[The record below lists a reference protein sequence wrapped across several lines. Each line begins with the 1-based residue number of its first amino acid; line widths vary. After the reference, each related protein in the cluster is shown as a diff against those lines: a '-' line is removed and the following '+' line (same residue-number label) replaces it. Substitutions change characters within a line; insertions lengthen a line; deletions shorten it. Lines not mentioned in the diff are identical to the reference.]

1 MWCTFK
7 ITQFH
12 KLLYKILQEVPWL
25 NKCRAGLCKET
36 TGYCTSQ
43 PAEGTLRTQE
53 VLCGGRCNV
62 GTKFVTSNWARFW
75 STSWAR
81 RRRECTCHKCG
92 HQAFN
97 GFGIFHIAS
106 FFCLEPFF
114 CFWKLMPLVRVNVLN
129 AGPARVLGLDLRAS
143 NVDAFQ
149 TDEPQT
155 KPKPPSHAI
164 IRQFTIEVS
173 TMGLD

>member
-1 MWCTFK
+1 
-7 ITQFH
+7 
-12 KLLYKILQEVPWL
+12 
-25 NKCRAGLCKET
+25 
-36 TGYCTSQ
+36 
-43 PAEGTLRTQE
+43 
-53 VLCGGRCNV
+53 
-62 GTKFVTSNWARFW
+62 
-75 STSWAR
+75 
-81 RRRECTCHKCG
+81 
-92 HQAFN
+92 
-97 GFGIFHIAS
+97 
-106 FFCLEPFF
+106 
-114 CFWKLMPLVRVNVLN
+114 MPLVRVNVLN